1 MHMKAKLEVKKV
13 TGKATSEEWV
23 QLGDELEK
31 DVLGS
36 HQRSWGRVPMNETRR
51 MKVWHMHL

>member
-1 MHMKAKLEVKKV
+1 MKAKLEVKKV
-13 TGKATSEEWV
+13 TGKATNEGWV

-36 HQRSWGRVPMNETRR
+36 HQRSWARVPVNETRR
-51 MKVWHMHL
+51 MKVCHMHL